1 MAQALSGFATEGT
14 QYAMNNSYYL
24 LDTVPGA
31 GNVLDGPIT
40 VAGNLVVTGTETVQ
54 GALGVAGNVNA
65 PSMTSP
71 AVLSLTGAN
80 GLSAVA
86 TTGNVGVT
94 STAGTVTV
102 TSSGNANVTST
113 AGNVNLTA
121 GQFNVLVSPTS
132 VALRGPSTRQIGI
145 SALFGTTIDNVNAP
159 LIVNPSISCVSY
171 LNGNTGVSSVTKTE
185 ATAIVTTPAQF
196 NPLRIG
202 DITSAPITI
211 PITPLF
217 ANGCVPKFVKLTMSP
232 ITFGS
237 IITGACSVTQP
248 FNIYFYQGTSTSWD
262 VISSQS
268 LFTFTYTNQVGTIS
282 TVGSYVTI
290 PSVTFPSV
298 NGSQIDPAGGP
309 IQVWYYTY
317 FQGFFGPATGTQT
330 TFTLSVAL

>member
-1 MAQALSGFATEGT
+1 MSQALSGFATEGT
-14 QYAMNNSYYL
+14 QYAQDNSYYV
-24 LDTVPGA
+24 LDGVPGA

-71 AVLSLTGAN
+71 AVLSLTGAT
-80 GLSAVA
+80 GVSAVA
-86 TTGNVGVT
+86 TTGNANVT
-94 STAGTVTV
+94 AST
-102 TSSGNANVTST
+102 GNVNVTST
-113 AGNVNLTA
+113 TSNVNLTA
-121 GQFNVLVSPTS
+121 GQFNVLVSPSS
-132 VALRGPSTRQIGI
+132 VALRGPTARQIGI

-171 LNGNTGVSSVTKTE
+171 LNGNTAVSSVTKTE

-211 PITPLF
+211 PVTPLF

-237 IITGACSVTQP
+237 IVTGACSVTQP

-282 TVGSYVTI
+282 TFGSYVTI
-290 PSVTFPSV
+290 PSVTFPAV

-330 TFTLSVAL
+330 TFSLSVAL